1 MLMPVEGSAAASIM
15 DLNLPNQA
23 GNKFNLPKTAGI
35 GMVLSIAAD
44 IMLLG

>member
-23 GNKFNLPKTAGI
+23 GNEFSLPKSAGI
-35 GMVLSIAAD
+35 GMILSIAAD